1 MYVSPVTQMI
11 SLNGRAVRMVAGV
24 ERPLPEA
31 LVPVALLQGVV
42 HAGGAARAPGAP
54 VPAEEALSVEDVAA
68 AIRAL
73 MESGDAKAFGVT
85 GEPKLAAI
93 TKQLGAKVTD
103 ALRDEAWAIVKA
115 EA

>member
-11 SLNGRAVRMVAGV
+11 SLNGRSVRMVAGV
-24 ERPLPEA
+24 ERSLPDV
-31 LVPVALLQGVV
+31 LVPVALLRGVLP
-42 HAGGAARAPGAP
+42 AGGVEPSAPAAELTVDA
-54 VPAEEALSVEDVAA
+54 VAA

-73 MESGDAKAFGVT
+73 MESGDAKAFGTT

-93 TKQLGAKVTD
+93 SKQLGAKVTD

-115 EA
+115 EV

>member
-11 SLNGRAVRMVAGV
+11 SLDGMSARMVAGV
-24 ERPLPEA
+24 ARQLPER
-31 LVPVALLQGVV
+31 LVPVALLRGVTPADGKPV
-42 HAGGAARAPGAP
+42 AEAASDAPT
-54 VPAEEALSVEDVAA
+54 VEEVAA

-73 MESGDAKAFGVT
+73 MESGDAKAFGTT

-93 TKQLGAKVTD
+93 NKQLGTKVTD

>member
-24 ERPLPEA
+24 ERQLPEA

-42 HAGGAARAPGAP
+42 HAGGAELKIPEPEDIAP
-54 VPAEEALSVEDVAA
+54 SVEDVVA

-93 TKQLGAKVTD
+93 YKQLGTKVTD

-115 EA
+115 EV

>member
-42 HAGGAARAPGAP
+42 RAGGAEVKTPEPEDIAP
-54 VPAEEALSVEDVAA
+54 SVEDVAA

-85 GEPKLAAI
+85 GEPKLAALS
-93 TKQLGAKVTD
+93 KQLGTKVTD
-103 ALRDEAWAIVKA
+103 ALRDEAWAQVKG
-115 EA
+115 EE

>member
-11 SLNGRAVRMVAGV
+11 ALDGRSVRMVAGV
-24 ERPLPEA
+24 ERSLPDV
-31 LVPVALLQGVV
+31 LVPVALLRGVV
-42 HAGGAARAPGAP
+42 HAGGAELKTSESTEPT
-54 VPAEEALSVEDVAA
+54 VEGVAA

-73 MESGDAKAFGVT
+73 MESGDAKAFGTT

-93 TKQLGAKVTD
+93 SKQLGAKVTD

-115 EA
+115 EE

>member
-11 SLNGRAVRMVAGV
+11 SLNGRSVRMAAGV
-24 ERPLPEA
+24 ERSLPDV

-42 HAGGAARAPGAP
+42 HAGGAEVKTPESEDITPG
-54 VPAEEALSVEDVAA
+54 VEGVAA

-93 TKQLGAKVTD
+93 SKQLGAKVTD